1 MKDDKFFV
9 GYLPFP
15 RGLRR
20 FYLLLI
26 PLLLV
31 AGAGIALVLASNQET
46 VGEGTWQ
53 VSNTTSITGR
63 LMMEPYPVLHTE
75 AGESVLMVVQG
86 KQDASGA
93 TMPFAGEMVTVTGF
107 DIRRGGWHM
116 LEIPQ
121 TGAIVAAPEASPV
134 TVPTSEALGSDTL
147 VGEIVDS
154 KCFLGVMKP
163 GSGKVHRACASLC
176 LLGGMPPMLVVKT
189 EAGRYGYMLVN
200 ADGSSAS
207 RQLAGQ
213 VAVPIRITGEFE
225 KRGDLTYL
233 RMPGDQRSTELLT
246 GAALNL
252 YGETLAVEAM
262 HPEFCGVLPTNSL
275 ES

>member
-15 RGLRR
+15 GGLRR
-20 FYLLLI
+20 FYLVLI

-31 AGAGIALVLASNQET
+31 AGVGISLLLASNQQT
-46 VGEGTWQ
+46 VGTGTWQ
-53 VSNTTSITGR
+53 VSNMSSITGR
-63 LMMEPYPVLHTE
+63 LIIEPYPVLHTE
-75 AGESVLMVVQG
+75 AGESVLIVVQG
-86 KQDASGA
+86 KQDASSA
-93 TMPFAGEMVTVTGF
+93 TMPFSGEMVTATGF
-107 DIRRGGWHM
+107 DVRRGGWHM

-121 TGAIVAAPEASPV
+121 TGAIVAAPKAIPF
-134 TVPTSEALGSDTL
+134 TVPVSESLGTDTL
-147 VGEIVDS
+147 VGEVVDS

-176 LLGGMPPMLVVKT
+176 LLGGIPPMLVVKT
-189 EAGRYGYMLVN
+189 EAGRYGYVLVN

-213 VAVPIRITGEFE
+213 VAVPMRITGEFE
-225 KRGDLTYL
+225 KHGDLTYL
-233 RMPGDQRSTELLT
+233 RMPSDQRSTELLT

-252 YGETLAVEAM
+252 YGETLAVDPM
-262 HPEFCGVLPTNSL
+262 HPEFCGGLPTDSL

>member
-1 MKDDKFFV
+1 MKDDTFFV
-9 GYLPFP
+9 GYLLFP
-15 RGLRR
+15 GGLRR
-20 FYLLLI
+20 FYLILI

-31 AGAGIALVLASNQET
+31 AGVGISLLLASNQET
-46 VGEGTWQ
+46 VGSGTWQ
-53 VSNTTSITGR
+53 VSNKTSITGR
-63 LMMEPYPVLHTE
+63 LIMAPYPVLHTE

-86 KQDASGA
+86 KQDASSA
-93 TMPFAGEMVTVTGF
+93 TMPFAGEMVTATGF
-107 DIRRGGWHM
+107 DVRRGGWHM

-121 TGAIVAAPEASPV
+121 TGAIVAAPEANPV
-134 TVPTSEALGSDTL
+134 TVPVSESLGTDTL
-147 VGEIVDS
+147 VGEVVDS

-163 GSGKVHRACASLC
+163 GAGKVHRACASLC
-176 LLGGMPPMLVVKT
+176 LLGGIPPMLVVKT
-189 EAGRYGYMLVN
+189 EAGRYGYVLVN

-213 VAVPIRITGEFE
+213 VAVPMRITGEFE

-233 RMPGDQRSTELLT
+233 RMSGDQRSTELLT
-246 GAALNL
+246 GTALNL

-262 HPEFCGVLPTNSL
+262 HPEFCGVLPTDSL

>member
-1 MKDDKFFV
+1 MKDDRFFV

-15 RGLRR
+15 HGLRR
-20 FYLLLI
+20 FYLVLI

-31 AGAGIALVLASNQET
+31 IGVGTSLLLASNQET
-46 VGEGTWQ
+46 VGGGTWQ
-53 VSNTTSITGR
+53 VSNMTSVTGR
-63 LMMEPYPVLHTE
+63 LIMEPYPVLHTE

-86 KQDASGA
+86 KQDASSA
-93 TMPFAGEMVTVTGF
+93 TMPFSGEMVTATGF
-107 DIRRGGWHM
+107 DVRRGGWHM

-121 TGAIVAAPEASPV
+121 TGAIVAAPEAIPV
-134 TVPTSEALGSDTL
+134 TVPVSESLGTDTL
-147 VGEIVDS
+147 VGEVVDS

-189 EAGRYGYMLVN
+189 ESDRYGYVLVN

-213 VAVPIRITGEFE
+213 VAMPIRITGEFE

-233 RMPGDQRSTELLT
+233 RMPRDQRSTELLT

-252 YGETLAVEAM
+252 YGETLAVDAM
-262 HPEFCGVLPTNSL
+262 HPQFCGVLPTNSL